1 MLKIERKI
9 IIRLFKCTVL
19 EGHHKIRQNMI

>member
-9 IIRLFKCTVL
+9 IIRLFECTVL
-19 EGHHKIRQNMI
+19 KGHLKIRQNLI